1 MKNGALLEYTKCMGH
16 NAMLEWVYRHRKTW
30 SEEERGEIM
39 SKYMT
44 EGRQWRSAL
53 PLLVYVLQT
62 EYSNHPLVCEIHFGT
77 NDTAIADEKFFH
89 VF

>member
-1 MKNGALLEYTKCMGH
+1 
-16 NAMLEWVYRHRKTW
+16 
-30 SEEERGEIM
+30 M

-44 EGRQWRSAL
+44 EGRQWGSAL

-62 EYSNHPLVCEIHFGT
+62 EYSNHSLVCEIHFDMK
-77 NDTAIADEKFFH
+77 DTAIADEKFFH

>member
-1 MKNGALLEYTKCMGH
+1 
-16 NAMLEWVYRHRKTW
+16 MLEWVYRHRKTW

-44 EGRQWRSAL
+44 EGRQWGSAL

-62 EYSNHPLVCEIHFGT
+62 EYSNHSLVCEGKHDILMKLL
-77 NDTAIADEKFFH
+77 NTAIADEKFFH